1 VVFLLNRY
9 FRATAQ
15 AIEAAGG
22 RVDKFIGFG
31 VMAIFGLDGEAALAC
46 RQALDAAGR
55 MASALDGFNEAMSGD
70 LDALLRIGIGL
81 HAGPAIVGEMG
92 YDRTSHLTAI
102 GDTVN
107 TASRL
112 ETLTKEFAVE
122 LVVSEELLERA
133 GLSLASHPRHD
144 VEIRGRQGRL
154 AVRAVARANDLK
166 ISDLTAF
173 HRE

>member
-1 VVFLLNRY
+1 LPAVRRSTLQAAW
-9 FRATAQ
+9 RARLTVSTSRCR
-15 AIEAAGG
+15 AISTPPAHRPSCRHGDRG
-22 RVDKFIGFG
+22 R
-31 VMAIFGLDGEAALAC
+31 
-46 RQALDAAGR
+46 
-55 MASALDGFNEAMSGD
+55 DGF
-70 LDALLRIGIGL
+70 R
-81 HAGPAIVGEMG
+81 P
-92 YDRTSHLTAI
+92 HLTAI

-133 GLSLASHPRHD
+133 GLSLASHPCHD
-144 VEIRGRQGRL
+144 VETRGRQGRL

-173 HRE
+173 RRE